1 MKYIDRFIKYVQID
15 TQSDEGNSTA
25 PSTEKQLNL
34 SKLLVE
40 ELKQLGLTDAY
51 LDEYGIVYAHLKGDG
66 KYTIGL
72 NAHVDT
78 ATNISGKNVK
88 PQIVNNYQGGDIKLN
103 DTYTLSP
110 NQFPSL
116 NKHINKSII
125 TTSGDTLLGAD
136 DKAGIAIIMGVLQYF
151 HDNPQVK
158 HHNISVSFT
167 CDEEIGRGAKHF
179 SLEKMNADFAYTID
193 GAGINEI
200 DYENFNAK
208 GVKLTFEG
216 VAIHP
221 GSGKNQLINAVLL
234 LNEFLN
240 MMPENDNPYH
250 SSGKEGFWHIDE
262 VNGNSETLHAEMILR
277 DFDLDRLNHR
287 VDVINNAISYL
298 NNKYP
303 KTKSTALITDSYS
316 NMYPYVMQK
325 PYVIDIAKAAIEKNG
340 LVAKSNPI
348 RGGTDGATFSKMG
361 LVTPNLGTGSYNHH
375 GRFEYLVIEDFLKM
389 IDIVVDI
396 LKI

>member
-1 MKYIDRFIKYVQID
+1 
-15 TQSDEGNSTA
+15 
-25 PSTEKQLNL
+25 
-34 SKLLVE
+34 
-40 ELKQLGLTDAY
+40 
-51 LDEYGIVYAHLKGDG
+51 
-66 KYTIGL
+66 
-72 NAHVDT
+72 
-78 ATNISGKNVK
+78 
-88 PQIVNNYQGGDIKLN
+88 
-103 DTYTLSP
+103 
-110 NQFPSL
+110 
-116 NKHINKSII
+116 
-125 TTSGDTLLGAD
+125 
-136 DKAGIAIIMGVLQYF
+136 
-151 HDNPQVK
+151 
-158 HHNISVSFT
+158 
-167 CDEEIGRGAKHF
+167 
-179 SLEKMNADFAYTID
+179 
-193 GAGINEI
+193 
-200 DYENFNAK
+200 
-208 GVKLTFEG
+208 
-216 VAIHP
+216 
-221 GSGKNQLINAVLL
+221 
-234 LNEFLN
+234 
-240 MMPENDNPYH
+240 
-250 SSGKEGFWHIDE
+250 
-262 VNGNSETLHAEMILR
+262 MILR